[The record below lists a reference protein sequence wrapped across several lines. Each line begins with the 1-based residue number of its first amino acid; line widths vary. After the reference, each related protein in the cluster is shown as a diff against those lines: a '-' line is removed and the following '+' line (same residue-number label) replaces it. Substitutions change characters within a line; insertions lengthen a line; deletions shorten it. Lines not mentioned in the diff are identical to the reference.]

1 MSGRRPLIAGNWKMN
16 KTGVEAREHV
26 ARLRAH
32 LGEGEP
38 AAEVAVCPPF
48 TALEATARAASGS
61 AIRVLAQAVHEK
73 ASGAHTGEVSA
84 AMILAAGA
92 TGTIVGHSE
101 RRAAGETDAQV
112 AARTAAALDAGL
124 TVIMC
129 CGESLDQREAG
140 ETEAWL
146 TAQVRA
152 GLAGVQAGAA
162 DVLAIAYEP
171 IWAIGTGRTATPEIA
186 QEACALRARR
196 RRRDRGRR
204 RPARPLRGQR
214 HARHARPSCCGSP
227 TSTAPWWA
235 ARASTRTRSPPSS
248 ARPDAR
254 GRAPRPGR
262 HRRVRHRAGRP
273 RQRRQPRHDAGARRL
288 AAEGSGTRIAASG
301 LPVGLPDGQQ
311 GNSEVGHL
319 NLGAG
324 RRVPQMLVRIDEA
337 IADGSLAANPALRA
351 ALDRGPRADAPP
363 PEPRR
368 ARRGARQPGATCW
381 PSSAPPARRASSGS
395 WSTR

>member
-1 MSGRRPLIAGNWKMN
+1 
-16 KTGVEAREHV
+16 V
-26 ARLRAH
+26 ALLRAH
-32 LGEGEP
+32 LGGGEP

-84 AMILAAGA
+84 PMILAAGA

-101 RRAAGETDAQV
+101 RRAAGETDDQV

-152 GLAGVQAGAA
+152 GLAGVQARAA

-186 QEACALRARR
+186 QEACALVRAVAAETL
-196 RRRDRGRR
+196 DS
-204 RPARPLRGQR
+204 AALRVLYG
-214 HARHARPSCCGSP
+214 GSVTP
-227 TSTAPWWA
+227 ETAPELLRQPDIDGA
-235 ARASTRTRSPPSS
+235 LVGGASLD
-248 ARPDAR
+248 PDAF
-254 GRAPRPGR
+254 AAI
-262 HRRVRHRAGRP
+262 V
-273 RQRRQPRHDAGARRL
+273 GA
-288 AAEGSGTRIAASG
+288 A
-301 LPVGLPDGQQ
+301 
-311 GNSEVGHL
+311 
-319 NLGAG
+319 
-324 RRVPQMLVRIDEA
+324 
-337 IADGSLAANPALRA
+337 
-351 ALDRGPRADAPP
+351 
-363 PEPRR
+363 
-368 ARRGARQPGATCW
+368 
-381 PSSAPPARRASSGS
+381 
-395 WSTR
+395 